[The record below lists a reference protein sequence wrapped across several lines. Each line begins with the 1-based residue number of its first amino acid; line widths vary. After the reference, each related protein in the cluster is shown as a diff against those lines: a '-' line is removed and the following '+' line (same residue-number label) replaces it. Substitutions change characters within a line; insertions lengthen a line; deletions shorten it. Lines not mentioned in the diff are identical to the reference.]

1 MPSPIAATPPKPPVG
16 KAEPNAGSGVFSNP
30 GGKLGKDEFLK
41 LLVAQMKNQDPL
53 NPMDGQQMAAQLAQF
68 SSVEQL
74 VTANETL
81 EAIRAMLVAQKA
93 TQASERTSPSGT
105 TPATPGAPAT
115 PSAPPAPN
123 ASPAPAAPSGT
134 R

>member
-74 VTANETL
+74 VTANESL

-93 TQASERTSPSGT
+93 TQASEQTNPT
-105 TPATPGAPAT
+105 AAAPAAPGAPAKPT
-115 PSAPPAPN
+115 APN
-123 ASPAPAAPSGT
+123 ASPAPTVPSGT